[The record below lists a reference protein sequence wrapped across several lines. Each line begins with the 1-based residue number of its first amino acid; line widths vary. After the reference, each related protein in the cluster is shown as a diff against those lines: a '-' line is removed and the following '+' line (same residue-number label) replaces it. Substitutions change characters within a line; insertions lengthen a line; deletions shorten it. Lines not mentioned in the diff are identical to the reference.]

1 MTRINTNVIS
11 INAKKTLSRTNAQLQ
26 ESLTRLSSGLRIN
39 RGKDDPAGLIA
50 SEILRSDIIN
60 VERAITN
67 SERANQLIATAD
79 SALGQ
84 VSTLLNEIRG
94 LVSEAANTGALSE
107 EQISANQLQVDS
119 SLESIDRIAR
129 VTSFQGKRLLDGSLG
144 FIRTSPGTI
153 DENAT
158 GTAGDAGDSFAFLE
172 LSANSGGSGGSDIL
186 LTSNLSAASTGNG
199 TTVVLQSGAA
209 AGSETAT
216 FNGSQLT
223 VFIESG
229 ASTANQI
236 ISAINDTPVSG
247 GITAALAS
255 GGAGA
260 GVFDGASVAGVI
272 SGGVDGN
279 QIEINAVN
287 PGSSYSGA
295 SIQFQ
300 TGAATGS
307 ETATYNATTKTLTVT
322 INAASTAIQVTSA
335 INAQG
340 TFSAA
345 IASGSNGSGVASQTT
360 ATLSGGFLEDN
371 LSNIEIDQANFGTLT
386 AIGVTVE
393 VDTQATQAELI
404 YSGGTLTADLTL
416 EVGGKNGFEVFNF
429 GNGTT
434 TSDIASAINLVSDA
448 TGVEAAIDGSG
459 NIAFTSI
466 EYGTESYAAVQAIVG
481 TFSTVDTS
489 SVATDRTTGTDVV
502 ARINGVSA
510 NGEGLKAS
518 INTANLDASFNVSER
533 LTDGTSVTFTITGG
547 GATFQLGPD
556 VLSNQQSRL
565 GIQSVSTATL
575 GGVSGTLFELRSG
588 GSKSLDTDT
597 IGAAKVV
604 DEVITKLTSLRGR
617 LGAFQRTTLETN
629 IFTLSDTLENLTEAE
644 SAIRDADFAAESA
657 LLTRAQILV
666 QSGTSVLAIANQNPQ
681 NVLALLR

>member
-11 INAKKTLSRTNAQLQ
+11 INAQKTLSRTNAQLQ